1 MTDYQLRN
9 SSLAASRKGKTMTKK
24 QAQQFDRLI
33 NRLNIG
39 YEDLNAL
46 LKAERTLH
54 RWSELE
60 CGDGND
66 YMSWSIERDEETDKP
81 FRCVYPHKGES
92 RRYPIP
98 DREKATLKRVAA
110 ICERL
115 GLHYYYQTDPRGCA
129 LYVSRE
135 PIVDNNYT
143 NGVAVTL

>member
-1 MTDYQLRN
+1 
-9 SSLAASRKGKTMTKK
+9 MTKK
-24 QAQQFDRLI
+24 QAEQFSRLI

-54 RWSELE
+54 RWCELE
-60 CGDGND
+60 CGDSNN
-66 YMSWSIERDEETDKP
+66 YKSWAIERDEETDIP
-81 FRCVYPHKGES
+81 YMVEYMHVQASPGGSLYSNNNTYRT
-92 RRYPIP
+92 RIP
-98 DREKATLKRVAA
+98 DREKATLKRIAA

-135 PIVDNNYT
+135 PIVDNNYS